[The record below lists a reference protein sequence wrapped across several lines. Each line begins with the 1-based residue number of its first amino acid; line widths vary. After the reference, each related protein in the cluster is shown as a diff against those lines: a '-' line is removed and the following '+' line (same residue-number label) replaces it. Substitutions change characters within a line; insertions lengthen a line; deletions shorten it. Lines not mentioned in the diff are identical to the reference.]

1 MTDLF
6 WPGDE
11 RAGDLFTER
20 AWLAAMVAVE
30 QAWADALAGA
40 GVAPAAADL
49 SGLVGA
55 EDLPALARAAE
66 GGGNPVIALVG
77 LLRERADGP
86 AAPWVHRGLTSQDV
100 VDTALVLCARDTLAQ
115 VRADLRHQVAALSG
129 LARAHRGTVMAG
141 RTLTQHAVP
150 TTFGLRAAGW
160 LGGVLDAADALD
172 RPRLPV
178 QIGGAAG
185 TRSAVVD
192 LARASGAAD
201 PVAAATDLVA
211 GAARR
216 LGLAAAAPWHTSRGT
231 VTALGD
237 ALVACTDAW
246 GRVAADVAT
255 LSRPEIAEVA
265 EPAAEGRGGSS
276 AMPHKR
282 NPVLSVLVRR
292 AALAAPPLA
301 STLHLAAALAVDER
315 PDGAW
320 HAEWAT
326 LRTLARRTA
335 TAASQTRELLA
346 GLRVD
351 ADRMAA
357 TAEGAREGLT
367 AEARAI
373 TAFTGA
379 DTRAEPVGGA
389 LPLGAADALIDTA
402 LARADRF
409 LDTDPPETDT

>member
-20 AWLAAMVAVE
+20 AWLSAMVAVE
-30 QAWADALAGA
+30 QAWADSLAGA
-40 GVAPAAADL
+40 GIAPAAADL

-55 EDLPALARAAE
+55 DDLPDLARAAE
-66 GGGNPVIALVG
+66 GGGNPVIALVRM
-77 LLRERADGP
+77 LRERADGP
-86 AAPWVHRGLTSQDV
+86 GAAWVHRGLTSQDV
-100 VDTALVLCARDTLAQ
+100 VDTALVLCARDTVAR
-115 VRADLRHQVAALSG
+115 VRAELRRQAGHLAG
-129 LARAHRGTVMAG
+129 LADAHRNTVMAG

-150 TTFGLRAAGW
+150 TTFGLKAAGW

-172 RPRLPV
+172 RLRFPV
-178 QIGGAAG
+178 QVGGAAG
-185 TRSAVVD
+185 TLSAVVD
-192 LARASGAAD
+192 LARARGAAD
-201 PVAAATDLVA
+201 PVAAATDLA
-211 GAARR
+211 AATARR
-216 LGLAAAAPWHTSRGT
+216 LGLEPAPPWHTSRGT

-246 GRVAADVAT
+246 GRLAADVAT

-265 EPAAEGRGGSS
+265 EPAADGRGGSS
-276 AMPHKR
+276 TMPHKR

-301 STLHLAAALAVDER
+301 STLHLASALAVDER

-320 HAEWAT
+320 HAEWAA

-335 TAASQTRELLA
+335 VAASQTGELLA

-357 TAEGAREGLT
+357 TAEGAREGLA
-367 AEARAI
+367 AEARAVA
-373 TAFTGA
+373 AFTGA
-379 DTRAEPVGGA
+379 GTEPAEGTA
-389 LPLGAADALIDTA
+389 GAADALVDA
-402 LARADRF
+402 VLVRADRF
-409 LDTDPPETDT
+409 METDT